1 MSNPES
7 GMFFFTHIMYSN
19 ANACLVFLIFKQEK
33 VSVCYC
39 RSCKFRT
46 IIILQVMQIN
56 NEWNIYRR
64 YSFKNPC
71 GLSKCSDSLLTTLS

>member
-19 ANACLVFLIFKQEK
+19 ANVCLVFLIFKQEK
-33 VSVCYC
+33 VSVSYC

-56 NEWNIYRR
+56 NEWNIYIVDTVL
-64 YSFKNPC
+64 KIHV
-71 GLSKCSDSLLTTLS
+71 DSVNVVIVY